1 MMKDYLIYLLVSL
14 IVASGAFGLY
24 DDVAVSAGGLD
35 QKKDQK
41 SLAALP
47 EPFAGVERMHLV
59 LMGADDRPGEPG
71 RSDTLMVVWLNPEQ
85 KRAAIMSIPRDT
97 RVDIPNH
104 GSTKINHA
112 YAYGGPKLTTM
123 TVEQL
128 LGVTTDGYVKVN
140 FEGFVKAVDVL
151 GGVDVVVQ
159 DVEGEGRGMNYD
171 DNWGNLHVHLKPG
184 PQHLDGYQVMG
195 YCRYRKSNY
204 HNLGDGDGGR
214 AKRQQEFLR
223 AIVQQKLK
231 VSNLPAL
238 LSAGRTI
245 MGCLDTNLSWRQ
257 CVDLMRL
264 LKSMNTADIKT
275 VTIPVVAAPSGGIYY
290 SQIIDSAF
298 REMLSEIDRHLDGQ
312 DTATCAVEVLNGS
325 GVPGTAKKAA
335 DVLEAAGFEI
345 AKVGDAPSG
354 DYEATE
360 LTYSSEAESS
370 ATAAAEALGVGTAEA
385 ANGISVSTAPLQV
398 IVGKDFVR

>member
-1 MMKDYLIYLLVSL
+1 MMKDYLIYFFVSL

-35 QKKDQK
+35 QKPNQK

-59 LMGADDRPGEPG
+59 LIGADDRPGEPG
-71 RSDTLMVVWLNPEQ
+71 RSDTLMVVWLNPEK

-112 YAYGGPKLTTM
+112 YAYGGAELTTM
-123 TVEQL
+123 TVERL

-151 GGVDVVVQ
+151 GGVDVVVP
-159 DVEGEGRGMNYD
+159 DIEGEGRGMNYD

-195 YCRYRKSNY
+195 FCRYRKSNY

-214 AKRQQEFLR
+214 AKRQQQFLR

-238 LSAGRTI
+238 LSAGKTI

-264 LKSMNTADIKT
+264 LKSTDTADIKT
-275 VTIPVVAAPSGGIYY
+275 VTVPVVDASSGGVYY
-290 SQIIDSAF
+290 SGIIESAF
-298 REMLSEIDRHLDGQ
+298 REMLGEIDQHLDGL
-312 DTATCAVEVLNGS
+312 TSATCAVEVLNGS
-325 GVPGTAKKAA
+325 GVPGRAKKAA
-335 DVLEAAGFEI
+335 DVLEAAGVEI
-345 AKVGDAPSG
+345 AKVGDAPSA
-354 DYEATE
+354 DHDTTE
-360 LTYSSEAESS
+360 LKYSADAEA
-370 ATAAAEALGVGTAEA
+370 AVTAATEALGVGTAEA
-385 ANGISVSTAPLQV
+385 SSETSVASAPLQV
-398 IVGKDFVR
+398 IVGKDFIH